1 MQKNVI
7 LRNTLV
13 DMYAKCGALEK
24 ARETIEQLQLHN
36 VVAWSALIAGYVQ
49 NGLTGEALKCF
60 KQMQDTGVSPD
71 NVTFISLLKACGTT
85 GSLEIGKDIDKTVR
99 KQGLAQKDIMLGTAL
114 VDMYSRCGAMEKA
127 QEVFEHLQVQDLVA
141 WTALI
146 AGYTRNGLGN
156 EALKCFMNMQEVGV
170 RPDVVTYV
178 SILKACGIVG
188 SLKVGEDIHAI
199 VRKQGLLEKYGII
212 VSALV
217 DMYFKCGAVEKAQEV
232 FEKLHVPDVASWNT
246 LITGYTKT
254 GLGHE
259 ALRCFKKMLDVGFSP
274 NIVTYIGVLKACAM
288 VGSLEIDQ
296 HVEDDIRKRGLLQR
310 HVSLGNTLLGMY
322 SSCCLMDKAREVF
335 DQLSMPN
342 VMSWNTMIAG
352 YVQTGLCDEALQ
364 CVREMQDVGVSP
376 DAATYVSALKACGI
390 VGSLDIGEDIDAK
403 VRKLGLL
410 KEDVV
415 MSNALLDMDS
425 KCGSLEKSR
434 KLFETLLIRS
444 VVSWSSLIAGYAK
457 LGQANAALELY
468 RRMKTEGIAPDL
480 VLYTILLTAC
490 CHAGLVK
497 EGEKLFDEMCN
508 LYCLK
513 PTLEHYTCMIDLYGR
528 AGDFNKAKA
537 ILDKMQHCHHLPMF
551 LSLLGSCRE
560 WRNVQLGIWVFKQS
574 VQLGEECGAAFV
586 CVGNILTASEMQI
599 E

>member
-1 MQKNVI
+1 MDKGIQPSTFSVPKGLTIPFHHRSKDASLTLTTVEDEVRKMQFRDRIELLKVI
-7 LRNTLV
+7 KACRKEKELWKVRRIHYHLINENLV
-13 DMYAKCGALEK
+13 SKDVHIA
-24 ARETIEQLQLHN
+24 T
-36 VVAWSALIAGYVQ
+36 ALIITYTKY
-49 NGLTGEALKCF
+49 GL
-60 KQMQDTGVSPD
+60 
-71 NVTFISLLKACGTT
+71 
-85 GSLEIGKDIDKTVR
+85 
-99 KQGLAQKDIMLGTAL
+99 
-114 VDMYSRCGAMEKA
+114 MEKA
-127 QEVFEHLQVQDLVA
+127 QEIFQQLAMRDVVA
-141 WTALI
+141 WNAMIT
-146 AGYTRNGLGN
+146 GYAKNGCGH
-156 EALKCFMNMQEVGV
+156 ESLKCFAQMNDEGV
-170 RPDVVTYV
+170 FPNRITYIFV
-178 SILKACGIVG
+178 LKACGIVG

-288 VGSLEIDQ
+288 VGSLEIGQ
-296 HVEDDIRKRGLLQR
+296 HVEDEIRKRGLLQR

-352 YVQTGLCDEALQ
+352 YVQTGLGDEALQ

-468 RRMKTEGIAPDL
+468 R
-480 VLYTILLTAC
+480 
-490 CHAGLVK
+490 
-497 EGEKLFDEMCN
+497 
-508 LYCLK
+508 
-513 PTLEHYTCMIDLYGR
+513 
-528 AGDFNKAKA
+528 
-537 ILDKMQHCHHLPMF
+537 
-551 LSLLGSCRE
+551 
-560 WRNVQLGIWVFKQS
+560 
-574 VQLGEECGAAFV
+574 
-586 CVGNILTASEMQI
+586 
-599 E
+599 